1 MGVSHRLAGEL
12 IMFIGER
19 LADLR
24 KDRGLRQK
32 ELADKLGVKEKT
44 ISAYENDITAPSD
57 RVQEEIARFFDISL
71 DYLHGLIN
79 EEVTYNREWYVALP
93 RGCPTGLKKELE
105 EYLEFLLYKHKIRK
119 K

>member
-1 MGVSHRLAGEL
+1 
-12 IMFIGER
+12 MFIGER

-44 ISAYENDITAPSD
+44 ISAYENDVTAPSD
-57 RVQEEIARFFDISL
+57 RVQEEIAHLFDISL
-71 DYLHGLIN
+71 DYLHGLTN
-79 EEVTYNREWYVALP
+79 EEVTYSRARYVVLP
-93 RGCPTGLKKELE
+93 KGCPAKLKKELE
-105 EYLEFLLYKHKIRK
+105 EYLEFLLQKYKMNK

>member
-1 MGVSHRLAGEL
+1 
-12 IMFIGER
+12 MFIGER

-24 KDRGLRQK
+24 KDNGLRQK

-57 RVQEEIARFFDISL
+57 RVQEEIARLFDISL
-71 DYLHGLIN
+71 DYLHGLTN
-79 EEVTYNREWYVALP
+79 EEVTYSRERYIVLP
-93 RGCPTGLKKELE
+93 KGCPSKLKKELE
-105 EYLEFLLYKHKIRK
+105 EYLEFLKLKYNIIGK

>member
-1 MGVSHRLAGEL
+1 V
-12 IMFIGER
+12 FIGER

-57 RVQEEIARFFDISL
+57 RVQEEIARLFDISL
-71 DYLHGLIN
+71 DYLHGLTN
-79 EEVTYNREWYVALP
+79 EEVTYNWKRYIVLP
-93 RGCPTGLKKELE
+93 KGTPAKLKQELLD
-105 EYLEFLLYKHKIRK
+105 YLEFMMQKYRLGK

>member
-1 MGVSHRLAGEL
+1 
-12 IMFIGER
+12 MFIGER

-57 RVQEEIARFFDISL
+57 RVQEEIARLFDISL
-71 DYLHGLIN
+71 DYLHGLTN
-79 EEVTYNREWYVALP
+79 EEVTYSRERYIALP
-93 RGCPTGLKKELE
+93 KDCPSKLKKELL
-105 EYLEFLLYKHKIRK
+105 EYLEFLKQKYKATQK
-119 K
+119 

>member
-1 MGVSHRLAGEL
+1 
-12 IMFIGER
+12 MFIGER

-24 KDRGLRQK
+24 KDKGLRQK

-57 RVQEEIARFFDISL
+57 RVQEEIARLFDISL
-71 DYLHGLIN
+71 DYLHGLTN
-79 EEVTYNREWYVALP
+79 EEVTYNRERYIVLP
-93 RGCPTGLKKELE
+93 KDTPTKLKKELL
-105 EYLEFLLYKHKIRK
+105 EYLGFLMQKYKVSK